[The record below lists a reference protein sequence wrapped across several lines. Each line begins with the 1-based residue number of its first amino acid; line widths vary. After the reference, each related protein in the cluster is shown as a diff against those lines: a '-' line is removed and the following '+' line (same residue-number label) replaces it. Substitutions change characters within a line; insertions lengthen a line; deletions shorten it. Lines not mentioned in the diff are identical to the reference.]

1 MRPSGVFKG
10 RPHVGRNAAIKR
22 FDAHPSGQPQ
32 DLFAAL
38 SGKTPIVLELL
49 GTPWIRRASD
59 LPSGDG
65 TGKRAET
72 PVEVEWDAER
82 GRPAAFGYKGKR
94 HIVDTVAAQWSIERS
109 WWDRGKAV
117 SRRCFRVLARGGVW
131 DLAYDRLREEWLLVG
146 VVD

>member
-1 MRPSGVFKG
+1 MRPRGVFKG

-32 DLFAAL
+32 DLFATID
-38 SGKTPIVLELL
+38 GKTPVVLELL

-65 TGKRAET
+65 AGKRAEV
-72 PVEVEWDAER
+72 PVAVVWDADAA
-82 GRPAAFGYKGKR
+82 RPATFDYKGRR
-94 HIVDTVAAQWSIERS
+94 HAIDTIVAQWSIERC
-109 WWDRGKAV
+109 WWDRSSAV

-131 DLAYDRLREEWLLVG
+131 DLAYDRLLKEWLLVG